1 MEFLQDKLT
10 RDEWNNLEIPVSNE
24 EKTILKLII
33 DGYEDLNITINNNQS
48 LFTFLKIESID
59 NGMESY
65 LFNKYFKDELS
76 KIDKKYSVK
85 DINSEKLSE
94 NIKLQ
99 KVKSTEM
106 IKIGNFDKNIEL
118 YKNNIFEYVI
128 LVIFDK

>member
-59 NGMESY
+59 NGE
-65 LFNKYFKDELS
+65 LF
-76 KIDKKYSVK
+76 I
-85 DINSEKLSE
+85 
-94 NIKLQ
+94 
-99 KVKSTEM
+99 
-106 IKIGNFDKNIEL
+106 
-118 YKNNIFEYVI
+118 
-128 LVIFDK
+128 